1 MNTNTHR
8 SDRFLKLCTII
19 FLTIIPLNTQSQIS
33 GFDPRP
39 PSSDSFRDLDPVKEL
54 HGLYNSETDLPGW
67 FADISEWGVERW
79 VQHAPHS
86 MMPATMKTI
95 AFLGDLDQKYTAFIN
110 EEHARWQED
119 HLLKVQ
125 DQCRKYGMEFH
136 YILPF
141 PIFPVQDMEVVKKV
155 HPELFNEEGLLDL
168 SNPVIPEL
176 LKEEL
181 RAYKEAMPY
190 LSGFELWLGVEGGG
204 MYTAS
209 RTELFKFKS
218 WGPAIIRAFN
228 DVCKE
233 LGVEGRIFP
242 HSYRHTVGTRSE
254 TYRVLSE
261 FSDLVILEDI
271 TWPEE
276 TATMPFLGYLPD
288 AEKRMLHSNWS
299 VAYNFLTDTEYIGL
313 GVFPGVMTEWWK
325 KNVQEAYRIEAGCIR
340 GRVFFCD
347 KGKTDVSFNRLNAY
361 ILMRFAENPHLDTRE
376 VLADAA
382 KEAFGKDIPERLV
395 EILKSTEPIIE
406 EVTSINCMNP
416 LNHTRFPLGVHLDR
430 GYWDIDLTMKAVD
443 DLFAPPGTPLYS
455 PLTNSLGA
463 GKQWRWQRRTV
474 SESYEH
480 YRASKDASIQWLEKI
495 LPEVE
500 KLSSGLY
507 PEHHELFVTGY
518 RTLLNYALAMRIFV
532 DVSKLHHDWKHKGT
546 LSTETMRNKMDELAY
561 ELTELAVKSED
572 LPLNFSNDIKSFV
585 SFIQEL

>member
-1 MNTNTHR
+1 M
-8 SDRFLKLCTII
+8 LCTLLV
-19 FLTIIPLNTQSQIS
+19 LTIPLIS
-33 GFDPRP
+33 SWAQVAGFDPRP
-39 PSSDSFRDLDPVKEL
+39 PSLDSFKGQDPVKEL
-54 HGLYNSETDLPGW
+54 HGLYNSETDLAGW
-67 FADISEWGVERW
+67 FADISSWGVERW

-86 MMPATMKTI
+86 MMPAQLRTI
-95 AFLGDLDQKYTAFIN
+95 AFLGDLDSKYKPFID
-110 EEHARWQED
+110 EDQARWQED

-141 PIFPVQDMEVVKKV
+141 PIFPVQDMDVVKKV
-155 HPELFNEEGLLDL
+155 HPELFDEEGLLDL
-168 SNPVIPEL
+168 TNPAIPEL

-181 RAYKEAMPY
+181 RIYKEAMPY

-340 GRVFFCD
+340 GRVFFL
-347 KGKTDVSFNRLNAY
+347 R
-361 ILMRFAENPHLDTRE
+361 
-376 VLADAA
+376 
-382 KEAFGKDIPERLV
+382 
-395 EILKSTEPIIE
+395 
-406 EVTSINCMNP
+406 
-416 LNHTRFPLGVHLDR
+416 
-430 GYWDIDLTMKAVD
+430 
-443 DLFAPPGTPLYS
+443 
-455 PLTNSLGA
+455 
-463 GKQWRWQRRTV
+463 
-474 SESYEH
+474 
-480 YRASKDASIQWLEKI
+480 
-495 LPEVE
+495 
-500 KLSSGLY
+500 
-507 PEHHELFVTGY
+507 
-518 RTLLNYALAMRIFV
+518 
-532 DVSKLHHDWKHKGT
+532 
-546 LSTETMRNKMDELAY
+546 
-561 ELTELAVKSED
+561 
-572 LPLNFSNDIKSFV
+572 
-585 SFIQEL
+585 